1 MAKNKRLSL
10 LSLISIGIIFLFISL
25 NKNTTISAPE
35 KIIILHTNDVHCQID
50 QKKNKDGIVTNIGY
64 AGVLAYKKEME
75 NLHGINNVT
84 LVDAGDA
91 IQGGPIGTLSKG
103 EYIVD
108 IMNYVGYD
116 VACPG
121 NHEFDYGMENFLKLS
136 TETSKANYI
145 CCNFRD
151 LEGNPILSP
160 YTLIKYGDLT
170 IAYLGINTPESFTK
184 SSPIYFQDENGNY
197 IYDFAQGEKG
207 QTLYKT
213 VQKYVDEAIKE
224 GANYVVAIG
233 HLGDEGASEYW
244 SSKSLIK
251 NTYGI
256 DIFIDGHSHEVY
268 SEILKNK
275 KGKNVLL
282 AQTGTKLQNLGKITI
297 NTKNKKITSEFIS
310 NYKAQDED
318 AVNYIEGIKNKF
330 SDVLQEVVAKSSVTL
345 TTLDPTTHKRAIRN
359 SETNLG
365 DFCADAYRAMVGAD
379 IAFANGGGIRADI
392 EEGDITYEEII
403 NVHPFGNEICMI
415 ETTGQDILDALE
427 VGACEYPIENGGFL
441 QVSGL
446 SYTIDPSI
454 PSSVVFNE
462 RGQFVKV
469 DGKYRVTEVIVGNEP
484 LVLNKTYTLAS
495 HNYMIKNGGDGYTMF
510 MDDKMIKDSV
520 VIDNG
525 ALINYIT
532 ENLNGVIGDEYK
544 NPKGSGRII
553 IKENISSNSQEEI
566 KNKNVA

>member
-50 QKKNKDGIVTNIGY
+50 QKKNKNGIVTNIGY
-64 AGVLAYKKEME
+64 SGVLAYKKEME

-116 VACPG
+116 IACPG

-330 SDVLQEVVAKSSVTL
+330 SDVLQEVIAKSSVTL

-427 VGACEYPIENGGFL
+427 VGACEYPVENGGFL

-469 DGKYRVTEVIVGNEP
+469 DGKYRVTEVMVGNEP

-510 MDDKMIKDSV
+510 MDDKIIKDSV

-532 ENLNGVIGDEYK
+532 ENLNGVISDEYK

-566 KNKNVA
+566 KNVA

>member
-50 QKKNKDGIVTNIGY
+50 QKKNKDEIVTNIGY

-330 SDVLQEVVAKSSVTL
+330 SDVLQEVIAKSSVTL

-469 DGKYRVTEVIVGNEP
+469 DGKYRVTEVMVGNEP

-544 NPKGSGRII
+544 NPKGNGRII
-553 IKENISSNSQEEI
+553 IKENTSSNSQEEI
-566 KNKNVA
+566 KNVA

>member
-116 VACPG
+116 IACPG

-392 EEGDITYEEII
+392 EEGNITYEEII

-427 VGACEYPIENGGFL
+427 IGACEYPIENGGFL

-525 ALINYIT
+525 ALINYIS

-553 IKENISSNSQEEI
+553 IKENTSSNSQEEI
-566 KNKNVA
+566 KNVA